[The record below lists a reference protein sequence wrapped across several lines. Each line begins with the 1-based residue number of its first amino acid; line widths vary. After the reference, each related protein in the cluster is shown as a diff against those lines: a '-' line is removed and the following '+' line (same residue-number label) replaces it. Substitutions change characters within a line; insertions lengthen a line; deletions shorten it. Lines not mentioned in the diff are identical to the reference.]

1 MIDYNAVT
9 PQGSSTPTPV
19 TGAPPR
25 LGTPIPGTTGGLP
38 AQQGLNVATN
48 PMARELQTMGRGDD
62 KMLVHMTPGEVGG
75 LQQLALAH
83 GGSLTINPHTGLP
96 EAGFLSK
103 ILPTILGIAG
113 AAFGIPTWAIGLGV
127 GAGQTALTGDLGKG
141 LSAGLQAFGGAGI
154 GQAAGLGGKLGS
166 LGQDIGLTQSATGS
180 ALTKAA
186 TTPPPNMFS
195 VNTAGGPA
203 AIPAAANTGAKGF
216 LGRFAAET
224 SLGQKGLIGKA
235 LPMMAGSAVLGGVS
249 DAMQP
254 KMPTYN
260 PDEEGKSTYE
270 GPYVPGKRDVQFQPY
285 EQMKQTGGAEAR
297 YFTPSN
303 PVPGFRPVS
312 SLDEE
317 ERQNYGFAD
326 GGIAQLPTPQGFNEL
341 VSFFNSA
348 NPGAVT
354 ASMYPNSAAPASPA
368 APAVGVPGT
377 PPREQTYT
385 FNNRP
390 PTTTAPVPN
399 SFSDIGYVDIPGVG
413 NIMIPG
419 FSGYDFGNI
428 DFDAIARQQNYIPQ
442 AEQLVIREPDMTGIY
457 DRFGSIENQLRNIPT
472 PQAPDLSGIYDRFGQ
487 IENQLQ
493 NLPTPQAPDLTG
505 IYDRFGS
512 IENRLQ
518 NIPTTDLSGI
528 YDRFGQIENR
538 ISGIPQYQ
546 EPDLTGIYDRFGQ
559 IENQLQNI
567 PTTDL
572 SGIYDRFGSIESQL
586 QGIPQTPDLSGI
598 YDRFGSIENRLQ
610 NMAPT
615 DLTGVYDRF
624 GQIENQLQNLPTPQ
638 APDLTGVFDRFGQ
651 LESRINAL
659 PTPQATDLSGVYDR
673 FGQLEGRL
681 NSLPTPQAPDLS
693 GIYDRFGQLEGRIN
707 ALPTPQATDLTG
719 VYDRF
724 GQLES
729 RINSLPTPQAT
740 DLSGIQSQI
749 EALRGQY
756 QPTDLSGIQSQIEA
770 LGGRISN
777 LPTPQAPDLSGIYDR
792 FGQLEG
798 RISSLP
804 TPQATDLSGIQSQ
817 IEALRGQYQP
827 TDLSG
832 IQSQIGQLQSQFSNM
847 PAPQAPDLS
856 GIYDRFGQLESQF
869 GGLQN
874 QISNLPAP
882 QATDLSG
889 IQSQLGALQT
899 QFSNMPAP
907 QGVDLSGLQNQI
919 SGLQNQIS
927 NMPAPQA
934 TDLSGITAQLN
945 QLQQL
950 YSTLSNPNNV
960 TAPSISGG
968 YTPSSLDTGGFYA
981 VGGHVSSS
989 NMRTPINMRDGAF
1002 VVDAR
1007 TVSELGNGS
1016 SNAGMEL
1023 LGKLGG
1029 IPLHGPGDG
1038 VSDSIHASIG
1048 GKQEARVARDE
1059 VIFQPDALKT
1069 IGGGSEQRGTAKLY
1083 SLMDKAHAARKKAER
1098 GQDTG
1103 LRKALA

>member
-38 AQQGLNVATN
+38 TQQGLNVATN

-154 GQAAGLGGKLGS
+154 GQAAGLGSSVSKDAFGLLGKG
-166 LGQDIGLTQSATGS
+166 ATS
-180 ALTKAA
+180 IP
-186 TTPPPNMFS
+186 TPPPGMFS
-195 VNTAGGPA
+195 APSVSGGPA
-203 AIPAAANTGAKGF
+203 AIPSAASGASKGF
-216 LGRFAAET
+216 LGKFADAT
-224 SLGQKGLIGKA
+224 SLGQKGMIGKA

-285 EQMKQTGGAEAR
+285 EQMKQTGGAEAK

-317 ERQNYGFAD
+317 ERAEYGYAD

-354 ASMYPNSAAPASPA
+354 ASMYPSSAAPASPA
-368 APAVGVPGT
+368 APAVGAPGTT

-518 NIPTTDLSGI
+518 NIPTTDLTGI

-907 QGVDLSGLQNQI
+907 Q
-919 SGLQNQIS
+919 
-927 NMPAPQA
+927 A
-934 TDLSGITAQLN
+934 TDLSGIQS

-950 YSTLSNPNNV
+950 QELYSTLANPSNV

-981 VGGHVSSS
+981 RGGEVDMS
-989 NMRTPINMRDGAF
+989 DGAF

-1016 SNAGMEL
+1016 SNAGMDFL
-1023 LGKLGG
+1023 SRLGG
-1029 IPLHGPGDG
+1029 RPLRGPGDG
-1038 VSDSIHASIG
+1038 VSDSIPARIG
-1048 GKQEARVARDE
+1048 GRQEARVARDE
-1059 VIFQPDALKT
+1059 VIFQPDAVKR

-1083 SLMDKAHAARKKAER
+1083 SLMDKAHKARKKAKR
-1098 GQDTG
+1098 GEDTG